1 MTNETR
7 SPNYLEAFIPVV
19 ILISL
24 LAFNVYVFE
33 GDATQG
39 PNQIALL
46 FGAVIAAAIEV
57 HENISMKE
65 IKPSPPL
72 KGFFSSL
79 LKNTEEKS
87 SDKHFGIHMCIPRQ
101 AVEKEVEYIYDHN
114 IIDHEENEK
123 DYTSFYT
130 YNYHY
135 SPVDKNYFVTYEVT
149 QTEYD
154 DAFNQQFLEN
164 RDKIFNTDDRF

>member
-1 MTNETR
+1 MELLIFLFVVYLIIYTHRVNNDVYEYFYPDERQYVLCGNEGGET
-7 SPNYLEAFIPVV
+7 
-19 ILISL
+19 
-24 LAFNVYVFE
+24 
-33 GDATQG
+33 
-39 PNQIALL
+39 
-46 FGAVIAAAIEV
+46 
-57 HENISMKE
+57 NISMKE

-123 DYTSFYT
+123 DSTSFDT